1 MKRREALKKTSLILK
16 SAILAPS
23 VFSALHACKSDLPET
38 KKRLVLTDEQDD
50 LVNAIADT
58 IIPQT
63 DTPGASQVQVSQ
75 FIDLLL
81 QDVFE
86 EDVRDEFLAGLIAF
100 DKECKSVT
108 GKMFTAL
115 TKENQANYLEKI
127 DMEVM
132 GKEYGDKVPFYYTF
146 KLLTVNVYFSTEEG
160 VKQNLD
166 YVPIPGAYVGTIE
179 WNEEKKMMVGN
190 NI

>member
-16 SAILAPS
+16 SVILAPS
-23 VFSALHACKSDLPET
+23 VFSALHACKSDSSDT
-38 KKRLVLTDEQDD
+38 KKHLVLTDEQYD

-63 DTPGASQVQVSQ
+63 DTPGASQVKVGQ

-81 QDVFE
+81 QDVFAA
-86 EDVRDEFLAGLIAF
+86 DVRDAFLNGLIAF
-100 DKECKSVT
+100 DEECKSVT
-108 GKMFTAL
+108 GKIFTAL
-115 TKENQANYLEKI
+115 TTENQVKYLEKI
-127 DMEVM
+127 DKEVM
-132 GKEYGDKVPFYYTF
+132 VKEYGDKVPFYYTF
-146 KLLTVNVYFSTEEG
+146 KLFTVNVYFSTEEG
-160 VKQNLD
+160 VKKNLD
-166 YVPIPGAYVGTIE
+166 YVPIPGAYVGNIG